1 MPGDSETCRA
11 RALRCLEVAEKAPTP
26 GDRREF
32 LTFAESWE
40 RLANEIERNERLVT
54 LIEELAA
61 KNLTNENT
69 QPDSDELAECQ
80 RAGTRSLRR
89 LAASIVSIPGH
100 FGTQPDE
107 KVGPDEEVG
116 EVRASRSSGWRGR
129 QER

>member
-26 GDRREF
+26 DDRREF

-40 RLANEIERNERLVT
+40 RLANEIERNECLVT
-54 LIEELAA
+54 LIDELAA

-89 LAASIVSIPGH
+89 LAAAIVSIPGH
-100 FGTQPDE
+100 FGTQ
-107 KVGPDEEVG
+107 PDEEVG

>member
-1 MPGDSETCRA
+1 MPGDSETCHA

-26 GDRREF
+26 EDRREF

-54 LIEELAA
+54 LIDELAA

-69 QPDSDELAECQ
+69 QRDSDELSECQ

-89 LAASIVSIPGH
+89 LAAAIVSIPGH

-107 KVGPDEEVG
+107 VG
-116 EVRASRSSGWRGR
+116 EVRSSRRSG
-129 QER
+129 